1 MVECPWEGKG
11 LEKQGWGS
19 VAGQPA
25 LAFDNTGCER
35 AVLGMS
41 PPLRPPIH
49 FPQQGQVSV
58 SYGWK
63 LCHFPRELQW
73 IGKLISYPEVLT
85 TPPLK
90 SLVYLQEVLTGS
102 QPKLEPIYR

>member
-49 FPQQGQVSV
+49 FPQQGQSIGSLRLEAMSLSQGTAVD
-58 SYGWK
+58 
-63 LCHFPRELQW
+63 REAH
-73 IGKLISYPEVLT
+73 LIS
-85 TPPLK
+85 
-90 SLVYLQEVLTGS
+90 
-102 QPKLEPIYR
+102 

>member
-25 LAFDNTGCER
+25 LALDNTGCER

-49 FPQQGQVSV
+49 FPQQGQNI
-58 SYGWK
+58 
-63 LCHFPRELQW
+63 R
-73 IGKLISYPEVLT
+73 
-85 TPPLK
+85 
-90 SLVYLQEVLTGS
+90 
-102 QPKLEPIYR
+102 

>member
-25 LAFDNTGCER
+25 LAFDSTGCER

-49 FPQQGQVSV
+49 FLQPGQSICSLRLEAMSLSQGTAVD
-58 SYGWK
+58 
-63 LCHFPRELQW
+63 REAH
-73 IGKLISYPEVLT
+73 LIA
-85 TPPLK
+85 
-90 SLVYLQEVLTGS
+90 
-102 QPKLEPIYR
+102 